1 MSKWFT
7 QEGMNTIMSLKGI
20 ERIRLLFST
29 VFPDALPVENATY
42 GRLNKDSSIAML
54 TIKVDDDVFVQ
65 TEGDDG
71 DYIIVCGVSFSWSHF
86 KCGINTKLST
96 VNEHEQEALRN
107 LWAYGSALRKAHSL
121 ILARHQAIGY
131 DALDRIHRVLMII
144 DQVLVSYMEMDGVTS
159 SANREI
165 NDLITSETR
174 IWNKGTFDRMLS
186 RYVITDTGLI
196 ERETDPKSTVTVLSS
211 MYKHGNGGD
220 VIVIKDHVSGVKPIV
235 KVFDLKVSYTYIN
248 DQLNEIIKQYGLD
261 AAKVKEPLVDITK
274 GMLLTHLYQKHV
286 DIVGTRNGLNG
297 IKSKMVR
304 LFACGHLDLVKPTL
318 VRISEKASRLA
329 TEVTQ

>member
-7 QEGMNTIMSLKGI
+7 QEGMDTIMSLKGI

-29 VFPDALPVENATY
+29 VFPDTLPVENATY
-42 GRLNKDSSIAML
+42 GRLNKDNSIAML
-54 TIKVDDDVFVQ
+54 TIKVSDGVFVQ
-65 TEGDDG
+65 TEGDNSDS
-71 DYIIVCGVSFSWSHF
+71 ITICGVFFSWKHF
-86 KCGINTKLST
+86 KSSINTKVGT
-96 VNEHEQEALRN
+96 ANEHEQEALRN
-107 LWAYGSALRKAHSL
+107 LWAYGCALRKAYSL
-121 ILARHQAIGY
+121 ILTRYQAIGY
-131 DALDRIHRVLMII
+131 DALDRTHRVLMII
-144 DQVLVSYMEMDGVTS
+144 DQVLVRYMEMEDVLS

-165 NDLITSETR
+165 NDLIVSETR

-186 RYVITDTGLI
+186 RYVITDTGHI
-196 ERETDPKSTVTVLSS
+196 QRETDPESTVTVLSS
-211 MYKHGNGGD
+211 MYKHGDGGD
-220 VIVIKDHVSGVKPIV
+220 VVVIEDHVSDVKPIV

-248 DQLNEIIKQYGLD
+248 DQLNEIIEQYGLD
-261 AAKVKEPLVDITK
+261 ATKVKKPLVEITK

-286 DIVGTRNGLNG
+286 DAVGTRNGLNN

-329 TEVTQ
+329 TEIKP

>member
-7 QEGMNTIMSLKGI
+7 QEGMDTIMSLKGI
-20 ERIRLLFST
+20 DRIRLLFST
-29 VFPDALPVENATY
+29 VFPDTLPVENATY
-42 GRLNKDSSIAML
+42 GRLNKDNSIAML
-54 TIKVDDDVFVQ
+54 TIKVSDGVLVQ
-65 TEGDDG
+65 IEGDDS
-71 DYIIVCGVSFSWSHF
+71 DYIIVCGVSFSWSRF
-86 KCGINTKLST
+86 KCGINTKVGT

-107 LWAYGSALRKAHSL
+107 LWAYGSALRKAYSL

-144 DQVLVSYMEMDGVTS
+144 DQVLGDYLDMEDMAS

-165 NDLITSETR
+165 RDLIASETR

-186 RYVITDTGLI
+186 RYVITDTGHI
-196 ERETDPKSTVTVLSS
+196 QRETDPESTVTVLSS
-211 MYKHGNGGD
+211 VYKHGNDGD
-220 VIVIKDHVSGVKPIV
+220 VIVIEDHVSDVKPIV
-235 KVFDLKVSYTYIN
+235 KVFDLKVSYTYISDMLN
-248 DQLNEIIKQYGLD
+248 DLIGQYGLD
-261 AAKVKEPLVDITK
+261 AAKVKDPLVDITK

-286 DIVGTRNGLNG
+286 DVVGTRNGLND

-304 LFACGHLDLVKPTL
+304 LFACGHLNLVKPTL

-329 TEVTQ
+329 TEITP